1 MRLSIITVVKND
13 KKNLEFTIKSV
24 LAQNYK
30 DFEYII
36 FDGLSSDRI
45 ESVINKYKKKNIKYI
60 RRSDK
65 NYYDGLNQAISKAK
79 GDYIGILNAG
89 DLYNDK
95 NVLKIVVEKL
105 LMTKCDL
112 LFSNLMYCELNKKNT
127 RFWKFPIQKL
137 SKLSALRIASPTLF
151 VKKKIF
157 EANPYDIKYDI
168 SSDTDFNLSI
178 SSKKYTFV
186 YLNKYI
192 VLMKKGGLS
201 TRYSSFPR
209 KIFQDLLILK
219 KHFGFLFF
227 GVYIYKILLKIKQ
240 IMQI

>member
-240 IMQI
+240 FR

>member
-1 MRLSIITVVKND
+1 MNLTLITVVKND
-13 KKNLEFTIKSV
+13 KHNLEATIKSV
-24 LAQNYK
+24 LSQNYK

-89 DLYNDK
+89 DLYSDK
-95 NVLKIVVEKL
+95 NVLKIVMEKL

-112 LFSNLMYCELNKKNT
+112 LFSNLKYYKLNKKNV
-127 RFWKFPIQKL
+127 RLWKFSIQKL
-137 SKLSALRIASPTLF
+137 SKFSALKIASPTLF
-151 VKKKIF
+151 VKNKIF

-192 VLMKKGGLS
+192 VSMKKGGLS
-201 TRYSSFPR
+201 TRYSLFVR
-209 KIFQDLLILK
+209 KMFQDLLILK

-240 IMQI
+240 FR

>member
-89 DLYNDK
+89 DLYTDK

-151 VKKKIF
+151 VKNKIF

-240 IMQI
+240 IR

>member
-1 MRLSIITVVKND
+1 MRLSIITVVKNN
-13 KKNLEFTIKSV
+13 KKNLEDTIKSV

-30 DFEYII
+30 GFEYII
-36 FDGLSSDRI
+36 FDGLSSDCI
-45 ESVINKYKKKNIKYI
+45 ESVINKYKKNNIKYI

-89 DLYNDK
+89 DLYSNK

-105 LMTKCDL
+105 LTTKCDL
-112 LFSNLMYCELNKKNT
+112 LFSNLMYYKLNKKNV
-127 RFWKFPIQKL
+127 RLWKLPIQKL
-137 SKLSALRIASPTLF
+137 SKFSALKIASPTLF
-151 VKKKIF
+151 VKNKIF
-157 EANPYDIKYDI
+157 KANQYNIKYDI

-192 VLMKKGGLS
+192 ISMKKGGLS
-201 TRYSSFPR
+201 TRYSLFFR
-209 KIFQDLLILK
+209 KMLQDLLILK
-219 KHFGFLFF
+219 KHFGLLFI

-240 IMQI
+240 FR

>member
-13 KKNLEFTIKSV
+13 KKNLEHTIKSV

-240 IMQI
+240 IM

>member
-13 KKNLEFTIKSV
+13 KKNLEHTIKSV

-89 DLYNDK
+89 DLYSDK

-240 IMQI
+240 IM

>member
-13 KKNLEFTIKSV
+13 KKNLEHTIKSV

-89 DLYNDK
+89 DLYSDK
-95 NVLKIVVEKL
+95 NVLKIVMEKL

-112 LFSNLMYCELNKKNT
+112 LFSNLKYYKLNKKNV
-127 RFWKFPIQKL
+127 RLWKFSIQKL
-137 SKLSALRIASPTLF
+137 SKFSALKIASPTLF
-151 VKKKIF
+151 VKNKIF

-192 VLMKKGGLS
+192 VSMKKGGLS
-201 TRYSSFPR
+201 TRYSLFLR
-209 KIFQDLLILK
+209 KMFQDLLILK

-227 GVYIYKILLKIKQ
+227 GVYIYKILLKIKRFR
-240 IMQI
+240 

>member
-151 VKKKIF
+151 VKNKIF

-240 IMQI
+240 IM

>member
-13 KKNLEFTIKSV
+13 KKNLEHTIKSV

-89 DLYNDK
+89 DLYSDK
-95 NVLKIVVEKL
+95 NVLKIVMEKL

-112 LFSNLMYCELNKKNT
+112 LFSNLKYYKLNKKNV
-127 RFWKFPIQKL
+127 RLWKFSIQKL
-137 SKLSALRIASPTLF
+137 SKFSALKIASPTLF
-151 VKKKIF
+151 VKNKIF

-192 VLMKKGGLS
+192 VSMKKGGLS
-201 TRYSSFPR
+201 TRYSLFVR
-209 KIFQDLLILK
+209 KMFQDLLILK

-227 GVYIYKILLKIKQ
+227 GVYIYKILLKIKRFR
-240 IMQI
+240 

>member
-13 KKNLEFTIKSV
+13 KKNLEHTIKSV
-24 LAQNYK
+24 LAQNFK

-95 NVLKIVVEKL
+95 NVLKIVLEKL

-112 LFSNLMYCELNKKNT
+112 LFSNLMYYKLNKKSI
-127 RFWKFPIQKL
+127 RLWKFPIQKL
-137 SKLSALRIASPTLF
+137 SKFSALKIASPTLF
-151 VKKKIF
+151 VKNKIF

-186 YLNKYI
+186 YLNKYT
-192 VLMKKGGLS
+192 VSMKKGGLS
-201 TRYSSFPR
+201 TRYSLFLR
-209 KIFQDLLILK
+209 KMFQDLLILK

-240 IMQI
+240 IR